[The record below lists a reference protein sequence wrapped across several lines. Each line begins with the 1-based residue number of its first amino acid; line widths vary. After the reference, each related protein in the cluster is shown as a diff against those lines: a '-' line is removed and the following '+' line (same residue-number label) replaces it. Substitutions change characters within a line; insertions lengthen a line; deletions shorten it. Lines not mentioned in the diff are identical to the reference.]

1 MEFLFDTAN
10 IQEIQKYIA
19 IYPITGVTS
28 NPSIIK
34 KEGKIDFYR
43 HFRQIRAIIGAE
55 RSLHIQLTAPDEGT
69 MLREADTVL
78 NKVDDK
84 VFIKVPVNEN
94 GLKVMRALKKDRIGV
109 TATAVYSKIQ
119 GYLALET
126 GADFIAPYYNR
137 MENLDI
143 DAYDTIACLAE
154 QIRAYGYNTK
164 ILAASFKNI
173 AQVNAAF
180 AAGAQTATLSPQ
192 LLHEAM
198 CAGYRKFFKHVA
210 PYMDFMKQELMN
222 QHPPANIMDAIRE
235 GRFN

>member
-84 VFIKVPVNEN
+84 VFI
-94 GLKVMRALKKDRIGV
+94 
-109 TATAVYSKIQ
+109 
-119 GYLALET
+119 
-126 GADFIAPYYNR
+126 
-137 MENLDI
+137 
-143 DAYDTIACLAE
+143 
-154 QIRAYGYNTK
+154 
-164 ILAASFKNI
+164 
-173 AQVNAAF
+173 
-180 AAGAQTATLSPQ
+180 
-192 LLHEAM
+192 
-198 CAGYRKFFKHVA
+198 
-210 PYMDFMKQELMN
+210 
-222 QHPPANIMDAIRE
+222 
-235 GRFN
+235 

>member
-69 MLREADTVL
+69 MLREA
-78 NKVDDK
+78 

-119 GYLALET
+119 GYLALEA

-198 CAGYRKFFKHVA
+198 GMAAIGKAVADFKSDWESVF
-210 PYMDFMKQELMN
+210 DGKDLTQL
-222 QHPPANIMDAIRE
+222 
-235 GRFN
+235 

>member
-126 GADFIAPYYNR
+126 GADFIAPYYNQDG
-137 MENLDI
+137 ES
-143 DAYDTIACLAE
+143 
-154 QIRAYGYNTK
+154 GY
-164 ILAASFKNI
+164 
-173 AQVNAAF
+173 
-180 AAGAQTATLSPQ
+180 
-192 LLHEAM
+192 
-198 CAGYRKFFKHVA
+198 
-210 PYMDFMKQELMN
+210 
-222 QHPPANIMDAIRE
+222 
-235 GRFN
+235 

>member
-119 GYLALET
+119 GYLALEA
-126 GADFIAPYYNR
+126 GAVFIAPYYNR

-143 DAYDTIACLAE
+143 DAFDTIACLAE

-198 CAGYRKFFKHVA
+198 GMAAIGKAVADFKSDWESVF
-210 PYMDFMKQELMN
+210 DGKDLTQL
-222 QHPPANIMDAIRE
+222 
-235 GRFN
+235 

>member
-10 IQEIQKYIA
+10 IQDIQKYSGV
-19 IYPITGVTS
+19 YPITGVTS

-34 KEGKIDFYR
+34 NEGKIDFYN
-43 HFRQIRAIIGAE
+43 HFRQIRAIIGME
-55 RSLHIQLTAPDEGT
+55 RSLHIQLTAPDEDT
-69 MLREADTVL
+69 MLREADAVL
-78 NKVDDK
+78 NKVDDQ
-84 VFIKVPVNEN
+84 VFIKVPVTET
-94 GLKVMRALKKDRIGV
+94 GLKVMRALKKDGTGV

-137 MENLDI
+137 MKNLDI
-143 DAYDTIACLAE
+143 DACDTIASLAE
-154 QIRAYGYNTK
+154 QIRRYGYKTK

-180 AAGAQTATLSPQ
+180 AAGAQTATLPPQ

-198 CAGYRKFFKHVA
+198 GMAAVGKAVADFKSDWESV
-210 PYMDFMKQELMN
+210 FG
-222 QHPPANIMDAIRE
+222 
-235 GRFN
+235 GRDLTQL